1 MSKVVNMVGG
11 GSSGTPRKYLVKDG
25 VAVNVSLVALGMKSS
40 SSSAFSATAPP
51 ISYGQGLVS
60 LGFPSSG
67 TDGAGIVYFDTA
79 VDLSQYSKL
88 YLSGRWQ
95 LYTTSSFSQSNLSY
109 NLWTSIG
116 TYQNENRLVQVPAS
130 GLFTTSGGDFN
141 SAAKLDTTSILL
153 LDITSLASRPSA
165 FVGFNFA
172 RASYGSSHTNADLFD
187 IWLE

>member
-1 MSKVVNMVGG
+1 MSIIGNPLTLGG
-11 GSSGTPRKYLVKDG
+11 GAARKYLVKDG
-25 VAVNVSLVALGMKSS
+25 VTVNGNLVALGMKASS
-40 SSSAFSATAPP
+40 SSGFSAITPT

-60 LGFPSSG
+60 LGFFSSG

-95 LYTTSSFSQSNLSY
+95 LYTTSNFSQSNLSY

-116 TYQNENRLVQVPAS
+116 TYQNVNRLIQICAS
-130 GLFTTSGGDFN
+130 GLFTTRGGDFN

-153 LDITSLASRPSA
+153 FDITSLASRPSA

-172 RASYGSSHTNADLFD
+172 RATTGSSHSNADIFD

>member
-1 MSKVVNMVGG
+1 MILGDPITFGG
-11 GSSGTPRKYLVKDG
+11 GGAARKYLVKDG
-25 VAVNVSLVALGMKSS
+25 VAVNGNLVALGMKAFSS
-40 SSSAFSATAPP
+40 SSFAAETPTL
-51 ISYGQGLVS
+51 SYGQGLVS

-67 TDGAGIVYFDTA
+67 ANGAGIVYFDTA

-95 LYTTSSFSQSNLSY
+95 VYSTSNFSQSNLSY

-116 TYQNENRLVQVPAS
+116 AYQDENRLIQIPAS
-130 GLFTTSGGDFN
+130 GLFTTSGSDFN

-153 LDITSLASRPSA
+153 LDISSLASRPSSYI
-165 FVGFNFA
+165 GFNFA
-172 RASYGSSHTNADLFD
+172 RASYGSSHTNADVYD

>member
-1 MSKVVNMVGG
+1 MILGDPITFGG
-11 GSSGTPRKYLVKDG
+11 GAARKYLVKDG
-25 VAVNVSLVALGMKSS
+25 VAVNGNLVALAMKSS
-40 SSSAFSATAPP
+40 SSSGFAALAPT

-60 LGFPSSG
+60 MGFLSGG

-79 VDLSQYSKL
+79 VDLSQHSKL

-95 LYTTSSFSQSNLSY
+95 LYTTSNFSQSNLSY

-116 TYQNENRLVQVPAS
+116 TYQNENRLIHIPAS

-165 FVGFNFA
+165 YIGFNFA
-172 RASYGSSHTNADLFD
+172 RASYGSSHTNADVFD